1 MAKIA
6 DIIKYEGDNST
17 FIWKHPTED
26 FNSMTQL
33 IVHESQEAIFFM
45 NGQALDLFGPGRHT
59 LETQNIPKIGKFLKR
74 NTDGETPFHCEVYFI
89 NKTVQMA
96 VKWGTDSKVRYLDPV
111 YGVPLEI
118 GACGEMN
125 LMVSDS
131 RKLLLKLVGTTNG
144 IAWDGQNGSFTKSLA
159 ASFRP
164 LISMT
169 VKSNLSTSIKAADIN
184 ILEVDEHLGT
194 LSEVLK
200 NPICAGFEEYGLTI
214 PQFYVTNV
222 LLPENDPSFKRIRE
236 LHTIT
241 LQTKIV
247 QAEATVKTAQAQSEA
262 AYRTAQEQS
271 KAAIA
276 VAQRQV
282 ELEHQTTETEIARRE
297 AERAIIRAQ
306 TEAQAQRMAGFT
318 EAEIMQ
324 AKGYNQKDVLQAE
337 VQKAYA
343 EGLGNMTISGS
354 GGGVAGDII
363 GLGVGMAAAGAVN
376 GQVGNLFKGFGMPAA
391 EEIPA
396 KVTCPNCSAEVPA
409 NSKFCLECGTKIEIL
424 AENEMICPTCGKK
437 THKSKFC
444 MECGAPLIRKCANCG
459 AELPENAN
467 FCLECGEKIEGGN

>member
-1 MAKIA
+1 MANIA
-6 DIIKYEGDNST
+6 SVLKYEGDNST

-59 LETQNIPKIGKFLKR
+59 LETQNIPKIGKLLNR

-144 IAWDGQNGSFTKSLA
+144 IAWDGQNGAFTKSLA
-159 ASFRP
+159 TSFRP

-169 VKSNLSTSIKAADIN
+169 VKSNLSTCIKDAEIN

-194 LSEVLK
+194 LSETLK
-200 NPICAGFEEYGLTI
+200 KPICAGFEEYGLTI
-214 PQFYVTNV
+214 PEFYVTNV

-241 LQTKIV
+241 LQTKVV
-247 QAEATVKTAQAQSEA
+247 QAEATIKTAQAQSEA

-276 VAQRQV
+276 AAQRQV
-282 ELEHQTTETEIARRE
+282 ELERQTTETEIARRE

-306 TEAQAQRMAGFT
+306 AEAQAQRMAGLT

-376 GQVGNLFKGFGMPAA
+376 GQVGNMFKGFGMPTT
-391 EEIPA
+391 EEAPA
-396 KVTCPNCSAEVPA
+396 KTTCPNCHAEVPA
-409 NSKFCLECGTKIEIL
+409 NAKFCLECGTKIEIL
-424 AENEMICPTCGKK
+424 GADEMICPACGKK
-437 THKSKFC
+437 THKGKFC
-444 MECGAPLIRKCANCG
+444 MECGAPLVRKCPKCG
-459 AELPENAN
+459 AELPDNAK
-467 FCLECGEKIEGGN
+467 FCLECGEKI